1 MDEKRIDAIHR
12 ARARQADAAR
22 PEAVRAVHANGR
34 LTARE
39 RIELL
44 LDVGSAVEY
53 GSIAALA
60 PDSGEWVAE
69 TGGLDYIGAVDGQ
82 TLIASSTDYTDH
94 GGGYGAGKLTHLF
107 GLAHEHR
114 WPVVMFVDGGG
125 SRARHPRAGMGHI
138 EIGGA
143 IGPFSLFDGIAELSG
158 WVPTIAVVSGPSYAG
173 HASLAA
179 FCDFLIGTRGSSIGM
194 GGPPMVEAALGIRV
208 TPNELAPVEM
218 HDVRGGIDL
227 LVDDEPAAIDA
238 VKRYLAFYRDADA
251 GEPSSTHTE
260 IANLVPDEGPYDVL
274 PVIEALADEGSVFQ
288 LRPNFARS
296 LVTALARLDGRS
308 VGIAA
313 NQPLVDDGALT
324 EDAAAKLARFV
335 EICDAY
341 EYPLISLIDT
351 PGFVTRWEEE
361 GDSASIERSMVRAH
375 ARPLMSQH
383 HRTAPIF
390 SVQIRR
396 GGGLGTFAM
405 GGFANGH
412 SVSVMRLAWPGVE
425 LQHRDGFSAFENGH
439 TFDDVI
445 DPRETRARISGVLR
459 HLPRRLSREEK
470 KHPID
475 TA

>member
-1 MDEKRIDAIHR
+1 
-12 ARARQADAAR
+12 
-22 PEAVRAVHANGR
+22 
-34 LTARE
+34 
-39 RIELL
+39 
-44 LDVGSAVEY
+44 
-53 GSIAALA
+53 
-60 PDSGEWVAE
+60 
-69 TGGLDYIGAVDGQ
+69 
-82 TLIASSTDYTDH
+82 
-94 GGGYGAGKLTHLF
+94 
-107 GLAHEHR
+107 
-114 WPVVMFVDGGG
+114 
-125 SRARHPRAGMGHI
+125 
-138 EIGGA
+138 
-143 IGPFSLFDGIAELSG
+143 
-158 WVPTIAVVSGPSYAG
+158 
-173 HASLAA
+173 
-179 FCDFLIGTRGSSIGM
+179 
-194 GGPPMVEAALGIRV
+194 MVEAALGIRV

-238 VKRYLAFYRDADA
+238 VKRYLAFYRDANA
-251 GEPSSTHTE
+251 GEPSSTHTK

-296 LVTALARLDGRS
+296 LVTVLARLDGRS

-313 NQPLVDDGALT
+313 NQPLVHDGALT

-351 PGFVTRWEEE
+351 PGFVTRWDEE

-396 GGGLGTFAM
+396 SGGLGTFAM

-412 SVSVMRLAWPGVE
+412 SVSAMRLAWPGVE

-459 HLPRRLSREEK
+459 HLPRRLIRTEK